1 VIQAG
6 EAILEVGD
14 PSALE
19 VVIDVLSFDATK
31 LEPGLAT
38 RLTGWGGPALEA
50 VVRRVEPIGFEDV
63 SALGVEEQ
71 RVKVIADMV
80 SPYDQWKLLGDGYRV
95 DAEFILWQS
104 DDSLQIPASALF
116 RHDGGHAVFLVRDD
130 VARLT
135 KVEAAESN
143 GLSTVI
149 TSGLSEGDAVVR
161 HPGRGLSDGI
171 RVQLR

>member
-1 VIQAG
+1 MIQAG
-6 EAILEVGD
+6 EPLLEVGD

-31 LEPGLAT
+31 LETGLQT

-80 SPYDQWKLLGDGYRV
+80 SPHDQWQLLGDGYRV

-104 DDSLQIPASALF
+104 EDSLQIPASALF
-116 RHDGGHAVFLVRDD
+116 RHDGGQAVFQVNND
-130 VARLT
+130 VATLHR
-135 KVEAAESN
+135 VETGASN
-143 GLSTVI
+143 GLATVV
-149 TSGLSEGDAVVR
+149 TSGLEEGDTVVR
-161 HPGRGLSDGI
+161 HPARSLSDGS
-171 RVQLR
+171 RVRVR

>member
-1 VIQAG
+1 MSVSWR
-6 EAILEVGD
+6 V
-14 PSALE
+14 
-19 VVIDVLSFDATK
+19 
-31 LEPGLAT
+31 
-38 RLTGWGGPALEA
+38 TGWGGPALEA

-104 DDSLQIPASALF
+104 SDNLQIPASALF
-116 RHDGGHAVFLVRDD
+116 RHDGGQAVFLVRDD
-130 VARLT
+130 VARLK
-135 KVEAAESN
+135 KVEAAESD

-149 TSGLSEGDAVVR
+149 TGGLEEGDTVVR
-161 HPGRGLSDGI
+161 HPGRGLSDGSRI
-171 RVQLR
+171 RVR